1 MDQVRPIYI
10 ILRQSP
16 DWARQT
22 YADLEKTREF
32 CRIIGR
38 PETYVIDRVLLWDRT
53 FRTGF
58 FAARQFMKEIS
69 QESFRAV
76 DGAAVVPLAEVRT
89 VLDRRAFY
97 LFTDDDDWYHPD
109 IARAVAKLDPRA
121 CDAVLWRSA
130 ELGIINGLD
139 LQEANTF
146 YTNAYAVSGEVL
158 LQRPGNLDRVT
169 QHFEAM
175 ATFIRKS
182 YGSVLRRIGYGS
194 LYRRLTMRGF
204 QPIVRLADSL
214 SVTNKHP
221 ATVSAMSHLEDLT
234 PDRLVEFIRARR
246 EANRNIVIPDAF
258 AWAKGM
264 IDRVTDFMDHL
275 LRDVR

>member
-1 MDQVRPIYI
+1 MDQMRPIYI
-10 ILRQSP
+10 VLRQSP
-16 DWARQT
+16 DWSKQT
-22 YADLEKTREF
+22 YADLEKTRDF

-38 PETYVIDRVLLWDRT
+38 PETYMIDRVLLWDRT

-69 QESFRAV
+69 QESFRSV
-76 DGAAVVPLAEVRT
+76 TGATVVPLAEVRS
-89 VLDRRAFY
+89 VLDRRAFF
-97 LFTDDDDWYHPD
+97 LFTDDDDWYHPE
-109 IARAVAKLDPRA
+109 IARVVAKLDPRA

-139 LQEANTF
+139 LQEADTF

-175 ATFIRKS
+175 ATFVRKS
-182 YGSVLRRIGYGS
+182 YGSVLRRIGYAS
-194 LYRRLTMRGF
+194 LYRRLTVRGF
-204 QPIVRLADSL
+204 QSIVRLPDSL

-221 ATVSAMSHLEDLT
+221 ATVSAMSNLEDLT
-234 PDRLVEFIRARR
+234 QDRLIEFIRARW
-246 EANRNIVIPDAF
+246 EANRNIVVPDAF
-258 AWAKGM
+258 SWAKGM
-264 IDRVTDFMDHL
+264 IDRVNDFMDHL
-275 LRDVR
+275 LRTVR

>member
-76 DGAAVVPLAEVRT
+76 DGA
-89 VLDRRAFY
+89 
-97 LFTDDDDWYHPD
+97 DWYHPD